1 MKKNNLPY
9 VVVIDIDHIN
19 GLQTARLFAERKVPV
34 IGIANNLKNYPAKTR
49 VCERIFQAD
58 TKSNELADKLISISG
73 LFKEKP
79 LLIPSQDN
87 SVLIISRNRKRL
99 EEHY

>member
-34 IGIANNLKNYPAKTR
+34 IGIANNLKNYPAKLVTLL
-49 VCERIFQAD
+49 FFTAAGL
-58 TKSNELADKLISISG
+58 SNSI
-73 LFKEKP
+73 P
-79 LLIPSQDN
+79 
-87 SVLIISRNRKRL
+87 KR
-99 EEHY
+99 